1 MTWQTKK
8 LEVLCDVF
16 ADGDWIEKK
25 DQSQEGIRLIQT
37 GNIGSGYF
45 KDRGEKARY
54 ISEKTFHRLNCTEI
68 LPDDCLVS
76 LLPDPVGRAC
86 IIPETGEKMITAV
99 DCTIIRFKNETLPR
113 WFVNY
118 SLSHEYQNQINKEVG
133 GSTRQRISR
142 ANLGQIEIP
151 LPTLTEQK
159 RIVKKLDEVFEKVAT
174 AKENAEKNL
183 RNSKELFE
191 SYLQSVFANPGK
203 DWEEKKIKEIG
214 ITQTGLTPKTA
225 IKKYYGNF
233 VPFITPADIDISG
246 DGSIRYD
253 SKGLS
258 EEGLEVGRKIE
269 KDSVLMVCIGATI
282 GKVGFATQV
291 ISCNQQINT
300 LTPSDEYDAK
310 LFYYILSTK
319 SFFNKVIKESS
330 QATLPIINKGK
341 WENLSISF
349 PKSLSEQ
356 KAIVKKLDELLGET
370 KKLEKIYTQ
379 KLDDL
384 EELKKSVLKKA
395 FEGEL

>member
-76 LLPDPVGRAC
+76 RLPDPVGRAC

-379 KLDDL
+379 KLADL

-395 FEGEL
+395 FAGEL

>member
-76 LLPDPVGRAC
+76 RLPDPVGRAC

-246 DGSIRYD
+246 DGSLQ
-253 SKGLS
+253 S
-258 EEGLEVGRKIE
+258 
-269 KDSVLMVCIGATI
+269 A
-282 GKVGFATQV
+282 
-291 ISCNQQINT
+291 
-300 LTPSDEYDAK
+300 
-310 LFYYILSTK
+310 
-319 SFFNKVIKESS
+319 NKY
-330 QATLPIINKGK
+330 TN
-341 WENLSISF
+341 SI
-349 PKSLSEQ
+349 
-356 KAIVKKLDELLGET
+356 
-370 KKLEKIYTQ
+370 
-379 KLDDL
+379 
-384 EELKKSVLKKA
+384 
-395 FEGEL
+395 

>member
-76 LLPDPVGRAC
+76 RLPDPVGRAC

-356 KAIVKKLDELLGET
+356 KAIVKKLDALSVET
-370 KKLEKIYTQ
+370 KKLEKMYTQ
-379 KLDDL
+379 KLTDL
-384 EELKKSVLKKA
+384 EELKKSVLRRA
-395 FEGEL
+395 FTGKL